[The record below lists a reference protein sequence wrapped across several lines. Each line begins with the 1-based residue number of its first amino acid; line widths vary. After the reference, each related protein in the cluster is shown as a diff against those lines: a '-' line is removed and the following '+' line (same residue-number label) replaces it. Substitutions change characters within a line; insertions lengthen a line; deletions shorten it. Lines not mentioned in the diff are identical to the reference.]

1 MELGRI
7 GVWSPPMR
15 RAPRA
20 EAVAAAVELERLG
33 YGTLWLPGRP
43 SMEADGVF
51 ERAAAVLEATE
62 RMTVASGVVSVY
74 EIPAAIAA
82 AEHNRLARA
91 HPGRFLLGLGVSHAP
106 IVDRDAP
113 GRYTHPIATMSAYL
127 DELDNAPEPVPPDQR
142 VIAALGPRMLQLA
155 RERSLGTHPYN
166 VTPEHTRQAREA
178 VGPSRIVAP
187 EQGVA
192 LAGDAATGR
201 RIARRFLRTYLGLPN
216 YTNNWMRF
224 GFTPA
229 DLEDG
234 GSDRLVDAVIAWGD
248 ADAIRQR
255 VEEHLRVGADHVAVQ
270 ALREDDAIPLEE
282 WRVLADALPLR

>member
-20 EAVAAAVELERLG
+20 DAVAAAVELERLG

-43 SMEADGVF
+43 SPQADGVF

-62 RMTVASGVVSVY
+62 RMTVATGIVSVY

-82 AEHNRLARA
+82 AEHNRLTRA

-113 GRYTHPIATMSAYL
+113 GRYAHPIATMSAYL
-127 DELDNAPEPVPPDQR
+127 DELDAAPEPVPPDQR

-155 RERSLGTHPYN
+155 REPTWACPT
-166 VTPEHTRQAREA
+166 TPTTGCDSA
-178 VGPSRIVAP
+178 SRRLISRTAAAIVSSTQSSRGAM
-187 EQGVA
+187 
-192 LAGDAATGR
+192 R
-201 RIARRFLRTYLGLPN
+201 
-216 YTNNWMRF
+216 MRF
-224 GFTPA
+224 AGASRSICALVRTTWPCRRCA
-229 DLEDG
+229 RTTRYRWRSG
-234 GSDRLVDAVIAWGD
+234 GRSPKRC
-248 ADAIRQR
+248 
-255 VEEHLRVGADHVAVQ
+255 
-270 ALREDDAIPLEE
+270 
-282 WRVLADALPLR
+282 